1 MRIERIPFV
10 ALAILSL
17 IAGILTG
24 LQKIGW
30 MFQFSKATPHHG
42 AIMVGGFLGTL
53 IALEKIIPLKKKSL
67 YAIPAASGASV
78 FLFFLDLPIYSIA
91 LLAVSSAALSIVFL
105 IYLVRERSLIYVM
118 MFAGALCWLTGNIL
132 LMVHNFYP
140 LALPWWMAFALLI
153 ITSER
158 LELMKFLPVSRTQK
172 AIFILTL
179 AIFLV
184 GCLISFHGLGNY
196 LATFSLVTASIWLMH
211 NDVIGINLTKEN
223 LTKYIGV
230 ALLSG
235 YFALLLCGLFL
246 SFVSRQPL
254 GYDILVH
261 SFFIGFVFSMIFAHG
276 PIILPGVLGIS
287 IKPYHPMLYIWLALL
302 HTSWMLRTFA
312 DIILDMQLRKYSGI
326 ISAMAIAGYFVSLA
340 AITIRQRAKTV

>member
-17 IAGILTG
+17 VAGILAG

-30 MFQFSKATPHHG
+30 MFPFGATPHHG

-78 FLFFLDLPIYSIA
+78 LLFFLDLPIYSIS
-91 LLAVSSAALSIVFL
+91 LLAVSSVALSIVFL

-118 MFAGALCWLTGNIL
+118 MFTGAVCWLTGNIL

-172 AIFILTL
+172 IIFIFTL

-196 LATFSLVTASIWLMH
+196 LAMFSLVTASIWLMH

-246 SFVSRQPL
+246 SFVSRHPL

-287 IKPYHPMLYIWLALL
+287 IKPYHPILYLWLALL

-312 DIILDMQLRKYSGI
+312 DIILDMHLRKYSGM
-326 ISAMAIAGYFVSLA
+326 ISAIAVAGYFISIA

>member
-24 LQKIGW
+24 LLKIGW
-30 MFQFSKATPHHG
+30 MFQFGEATPHHG
-42 AIMVGGFLGTL
+42 AIMVGSFLGTL
-53 IALEKIIPLKKKSL
+53 ITLEKIIPLKKKSL
-67 YAIPAASGASV
+67 YAVPAASGASL
-78 FLFFLDLPIYSIA
+78 FLFLLNLPTYSLT
-91 LLAVSSAALSIVFL
+91 LLVVSSAALSVVFL
-105 IYLVRERSLIYVM
+105 IYLVRERSMIYVM
-118 MFAGALCWLTGNIL
+118 MFAGAVCWLTGNIL
-132 LMVHNFYP
+132 LMLHNFYP

-172 AIFILTL
+172 LIFILTL
-179 AIFLV
+179 AIFMV
-184 GCLISFHGLGNY
+184 GCVISFHGMGNY
-196 LATFSLVTASIWLMH
+196 LATFALVTVSIWLMR
-211 NDVIGINLTKEN
+211 NDVIGINLKKEN
-223 LTKYIGV
+223 LTRYVGI

-287 IKPYHPMLYIWLALL
+287 VKPYHPILYLWLVLL
-302 HTSWMLRTFA
+302 HASWMLRTFA
-312 DIILDMQLRKYSGI
+312 DIVLDMHLRKYSGMI
-326 ISAMAIAGYFVSLA
+326 PTIAIAGYFISIA
-340 AITIRQRAKTV
+340 ATTIRQRAKIV

>member
-17 IAGILTG
+17 IAGILAG

-30 MFQFSKATPHHG
+30 MFPFGVTPHHG

-53 IALEKIIPLKKKSL
+53 IALEKNIPLKKKSL

-78 FLFFLDLPIYSIA
+78 LLFFLDLPIYSIA
-91 LLAVSSAALSIVFL
+91 LLVVSSAALSVVFL

-118 MFAGALCWLTGNIL
+118 MFTGAVCWLTGNIL

-172 AIFILTL
+172 IIFILAL
-179 AIFLV
+179 AIFVV
-184 GCLISFHGLGNY
+184 GCLISFHGFGNY
-196 LATFSLVTASIWLMH
+196 LATFSLVTASIWLMRH
-211 NDVIGINLTKEN
+211 DVIGINLKKEH
-223 LTKYIGV
+223 LTRYVGA

-246 SFVSRQPL
+246 SFVSRHPL

-287 IKPYHPMLYIWLALL
+287 IKPYHPILYLWLVLL
-302 HTSWMLRTFA
+302 HASWMLRTLA
-312 DIILDMQLRKYSGI
+312 DIILDMHLRKYSGM
-326 ISAMAIAGYFVSLA
+326 ISAIAVAGYFVSIA